1 MVSSRIGRVP
11 PELKSGARCER
22 TLGRMPGPVVTLPHA
37 GELIGDAPDRRV
49 ELLCDRDA
57 LHATWSR
64 FGPGRDGADLHVHR
78 LHADH
83 FYVLSGEL
91 TIRLGLEDEQVAM
104 GPGTLARVPPMVVH
118 GFRNAGDV
126 DVTYLNLHA
135 PGVGFAGFMRGLR
148 DGRMVDWDQIDPPAD
163 GLRPAS
169 LASFTTGGGTLC
181 DAPGLTVR
189 EVELAPGEVVERAD
203 ACFVLDGQLEGAPA
217 GSWVGLTAPPA
228 VTRARVLALR
238 CG

>member
-1 MVSSRIGRVP
+1 M
-11 PELKSGARCER
+11 A
-22 TLGRMPGPVVTLPHA
+22 GPVVILPGA

-57 LHATWSR
+57 LHVTWSR
-64 FGPGRDGADLHVHR
+64 FGAGRDGADLHVHR

-91 TIRLGLEDEQVAM
+91 TIRLGLEDEQIAL

-118 GFRNAGDV
+118 GFRNASDT

-148 DGRMVDWDQIDPPAD
+148 DGRTVAWDQIDPPAD
-163 GLRPAS
+163 GVRRAS
-169 LASFTTGGGTLC
+169 LATFTTGGGTLC
-181 DAPGLTVR
+181 DTPDLTVR
-189 EVELAPGEVVERAD
+189 EDVLAPGEVAQGAD
-203 ACFVLDGQLEGAPA
+203 ACFVLEGELAGAPA
-217 GSWVGLTAPPA
+217 GAWADLAAGGAPA
-228 VTRARVLALR
+228 AITRARVLALR

>member
-1 MVSSRIGRVP
+1 MVNPDSPCQGGTVDF
-11 PELKSGARCER
+11 GVVDARA
-22 TLGRMPGPVVTLPHA
+22 VTLSGA

-49 ELLCDRDA
+49 ELLCDREA
-57 LHATWSR
+57 LHVTWSR
-64 FGPGRDGADLHVHR
+64 FGAGRDGADLHVHR

-91 TIRLGLEDEQVAM
+91 TIRLGLEDEQVAI
-104 GPGTLARVPPMVVH
+104 GPGTLVRVPPMVVH
-118 GFRNAGDV
+118 GFRNASDT

-148 DGRMVDWDQIDPPAD
+148 DGRTVAWDQIDPPAD

-169 LASFTTGGGTLC
+169 LATFTTGGGTLC
-181 DAPGLTVR
+181 DTPELTVR
-189 EVELAPGEVVERAD
+189 EDTLAPGEIAQGAD
-203 ACFVLDGQLEGAPA
+203 ACFVLDGQLAGAPA
-217 GSWVGLTAPPA
+217 GAWADLTAGAAPPA
-228 VTRARVLALR
+228 ITRARVLALR